1 MNAFVRVCGNV
12 FDGNSDALTG
22 PAEIL
27 VEDNRIAEIERSV
40 GRPSGA
46 RVIDLSER
54 TERTVSPG
62 FIDTHVH
69 LTHCD
74 CCQGRLLAGALAQ
87 SGAFYRYQSLRTD

>member
-1 MNAFVRVCGNV
+1 MNSFVLVCGNV

-27 VEDNRIAEIERSV
+27 VEHNRIAEIERSV

-54 TERTVSPG
+54 TVSPG
-62 FIDTHVH
+62 FIDTHVY
-69 LTHCD
+69 LT
-74 CCQGRLLAGALAQ
+74 R
-87 SGAFYRYQSLRTD
+87 